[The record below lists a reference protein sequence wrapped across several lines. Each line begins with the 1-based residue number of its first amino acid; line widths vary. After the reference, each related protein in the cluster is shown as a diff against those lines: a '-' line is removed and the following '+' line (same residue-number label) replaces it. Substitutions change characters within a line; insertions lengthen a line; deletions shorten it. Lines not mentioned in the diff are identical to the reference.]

1 MNLTGRI
8 GQFIF
13 FVSLI
18 ALVIFFGTAMGE
30 EPYFLSCF
38 LGLIGTAL
46 GVLMMVRG
54 RVKEPSSQRFRIIRS
69 ERDKLEE
76 DHKEE
81 GKRD

>member
-13 FVSLI
+13 FISLI
-18 ALVIFFGTAMGE
+18 ALIIFFGTAMAE
-30 EPYFLSCF
+30 EPYFIYCF
-38 LGLIGTAL
+38 LGLIGAAL

-69 ERDKLEE
+69 ARDKLEE
-76 DHKEE
+76 DRREE